1 MLPMILIRE
10 TCLTINATIA
20 SIVGDHFLYS
30 LELDVLFSRE
40 TVRRDEILIRVD
52 VFPPNRD

>member
-1 MLPMILIRE
+1 MILIRE

-40 TVRRDEILIRVD
+40 TVRRDYILIRSD